1 MMYKWY
7 NTKFGKEEL
16 LMFDLTGRVVVVSGA
31 SLDLKHLQ
39 QNLLNTESHVT
50 VSAQDILLQMNLLM

>member
-1 MMYKWY
+1 MYKWY